1 MDSWII
7 WASQLIITL
16 LIGGVSY
23 FIKRT
28 LDEFKA
34 GMKQQADRLAQLDT
48 KHSRETAEL
57 RKELSELKA
66 DLPLVFVLRE
76 DHIRLMSRIED
87 KIDQILYKDKAK
99 EE

>member
-34 GMKQQADRLAQLDT
+34 GMKQQADCLEMVDA
-48 KHSRETAEL
+48 KHVQETAKKGKNL
-57 RKELSELKA
+57 A
-66 DLPLVFVLRE
+66 
-76 DHIRLMSRIED
+76 
-87 KIDQILYKDKAK
+87 
-99 EE
+99 

>member
-34 GMKQQADRLAQLDT
+34 GMKQQADRLEQLDA